1 MHTATRGL
9 RWGRRAQD
17 TARSLRTVAASRCGP
32 TIRRH
37 EYFAFATSRC
47 ACRCG
52 AVLSNDSNLRRRR
65 SRWARWALRP
75 RVTFWARRTS
85 GTLITLWSGLRVAAA
100 ATPSVSPT
108 MIVKMSGRISRV
120 HRVGPAP
127 RAVQGSLR
135 SDYSCLACITDR
147 TLSTYVG
154 VSTGNPMKAPPRV
167 NSWSLASLATAL
179 QLLVT

>member
-85 GTLITLWSGLRVAAA
+85 GTLITLWSGLRVAAGSNTERESDYDSQDEWA
-100 ATPSVSPT
+100 HLTGSPCWT
-108 MIVKMSGRISRV
+108 STSCCSGFTKIRLLMSSMYNGSNSFNLCRRFNGEPDE
-120 HRVGPAP
+120 GPAA
-127 RAVQGSLR
+127 RQ
-135 SDYSCLACITDR
+135 
-147 TLSTYVG
+147 
-154 VSTGNPMKAPPRV
+154 
-167 NSWSLASLATAL
+167 
-179 QLLVT
+179 